1 MDKNMRIKNG
11 LVLKGQSNRFES
23 ADICI
28 SEGRISSFGAV
39 GEPAGQEDFDAE
51 GLYVIPGFIDTHN
64 HGCVGVEFAAEDED
78 FEKARVWLAGQGITG
93 VAPTVRAMPVE
104 PIIGAEKNIL
114 REAGKTSKGAR
125 ILGIHL
131 EGPFVSYSRTGAM
144 CPPERVCEPEAL
156 RRMAQSAQG
165 MLKIMTLAPER
176 ENAAEVI
183 KAAGEL
189 GVKISL
195 GHSDASYGTAKAA
208 IEAGA
213 SRATHTFNAMRPLY
227 HRETG
232 ILGAVLTDDRV
243 CCEMICDFVH
253 LDEAAMDIV
262 YRMKGAEN
270 ITIISDSGYMT
281 GLGDG
286 EFKVGDYEQVRIV
299 KDGVCRTEG
308 GCIAGSCVSMLAGA
322 RNLLRMGVPLWEVS
336 LMGSLNPAKA
346 LGVDH
351 WLGSLEE
358 GKAADMIVCDKELNI
373 KAVFV
378 DGRQVA
384 VL

>member
-1 MDKNMRIKNG
+1 MKIKNG
-11 LVLKGQSNRFES
+11 LVLRGESNCFEPT
-23 ADICI
+23 DINV
-28 SEGRISSFGAV
+28 SEGKIDSFGA
-39 GEPAGQEDFDAE
+39 GEGLADAEVFDAE

-104 PIIGAEKNIL
+104 STVAAEKNIL
-114 REAGKTSKGAR
+114 REAGKASRGAK

-131 EGPFVSYSRTGAM
+131 EGPFVSHSRTGAM
-144 CPPERVCEPEAL
+144 CPPDMACEPEAL
-156 RRMAQSAQG
+156 RRMAEGAEG

-183 KAAGEL
+183 KTAGAL

-195 GHSDASYGTAKAA
+195 GHSDAAYETAKAA
-208 IEAGA
+208 IDAGA

-253 LDEAAMDIV
+253 LDEAAMRIV
-262 YRMKGAEN
+262 YRMKGAGN
-270 ITIISDSGYMT
+270 ITIISDSGFMT

-286 EFKVGDYEQVRIV
+286 EFRVGDYEQVRVV

-308 GCIAGSCVSMLAGA
+308 GCIAGSCVSMLVGA
-322 RNLLRMGVPLWEVS
+322 RNLLRMGIPLEEVS
-336 LMGSLNPAKA
+336 VMGSLNPAKA
-346 LGVDH
+346 LGAEDRV
-351 WLGSLEE
+351 GSLAV

-378 DGRQVA
+378 DGKQA
-384 VL
+384 ALL

>member
-144 CPPERVCEPEAL
+144 CPPER
-156 RRMAQSAQG
+156 
-165 MLKIMTLAPER
+165 

-299 KDGVCRTEG
+299 KNGVCRTEG

-346 LGVDH
+346 LGVDP

-378 DGRQVA
+378 DGRRVA
-384 VL
+384 IL

>member
-1 MDKNMRIKNG
+1 MKIKNG
-11 LVLKGQSNRFES
+11 LVLRGEGNRLEPG
-23 ADICI
+23 DICI
-28 SEGRISSFGAV
+28 AEGKISSFEA
-39 GEPAGQEDFDAE
+39 GEGPWSPEDFDAE
-51 GLYVIPGFIDTHN
+51 GLYVIPGLIDTHN

-104 PIIGAEKNIL
+104 STIGAEKNVV
-114 REAGKTSKGAR
+114 REAGKASRGAK

-131 EGPFVSYSRTGAM
+131 EGPFVSHSRTGAM
-144 CPPERVCEPEAL
+144 RPPDMACHPEAL
-156 RRMAQSAQG
+156 RRMAEGAEG
-165 MLKIMTLAPER
+165 MLKIMTFAPER
-176 ENAAEVI
+176 ENAAQVI
-183 KAAGEL
+183 KTAGEM

-195 GHSDASYGTAKAA
+195 GHSDATYEITKAA

-213 SRATHTFNAMRPLY
+213 SRATHVFNAMRPFY

-253 LDEAAMDIV
+253 LDEAAMEMV
-262 YRMKGAEN
+262 YRLKGAEN
-270 ITIISDSGYMT
+270 ITIISDSGFMT

-286 EFKVGDYEQVRIV
+286 EYRVGDYEQVRIV
-299 KDGVCRTEG
+299 KDGVCRMEG
-308 GCIAGSCVSMLAGA
+308 GCIAGSCVSMLAGV
-322 RNLLRMGVPLWEVS
+322 RNLLRMGIPIEEVS

-346 LGVDH
+346 LGVESQV
-351 WLGSLEE
+351 GSLEV
-358 GKAADMIVCDKELNI
+358 GKAADMIVCDKDLNI

-378 DGRQVA
+378 DGKQVA
-384 VL
+384 LLQ

>member
-1 MDKNMRIKNG
+1 MKIKNG
-11 LVLKGQSNRFES
+11 LVLMGEGNRFEPT
-23 ADICI
+23 DISI
-28 SEGRISSFGAV
+28 AEGRIRSFGA
-39 GEPAGQEDFDAE
+39 GEAADGEEFDAE

-93 VAPTVRAMPVE
+93 VAPTVRAMEVE
-104 PIIGAEKNIL
+104 PTIAAERNIL
-114 REAGKTSKGAR
+114 REAGKASSGAR

-131 EGPFVSYSRTGAM
+131 EGPFVSHSRTGAM
-144 CPPERVCEPEAL
+144 SPPDMVCGPEAL
-156 RRMAQSAQG
+156 RDMAEGARG
-165 MLKIMTLAPER
+165 MLKIMTFAPER

-183 KAAGEL
+183 RTAGEL
-189 GVKISL
+189 GIKISL
-195 GHSDASYGTAKAA
+195 GHTDATYQVAEAA

-213 SRATHTFNAMRPLY
+213 SRATHVFNAMRPFY

-232 ILGAVLTDDRV
+232 ILGAVLTDARV

-253 LDEAAMDIV
+253 LDEAAMRIV

-286 EFKVGDYEQVRIV
+286 EYKVGDHEQVRIV
-299 KDGVCRTEG
+299 KDGVCRTAG

-322 RNLLRMGVPLWEVS
+322 RNLLRMGIPLEEVS
-336 LMGSLNPAKA
+336 LMGSLNPARA
-346 LGVDH
+346 LGAEGLV
-351 WLGSLEE
+351 GSLAV
-358 GKAADMIVCDKELNI
+358 GKAADLVVCDKALNL

-378 DGRQVA
+378 GGKQVS